1 MPLGTALR
9 HQAVLVIQAAVAQIS
24 NSSAPPQGI
33 AVTRVT
39 EALRNVA
46 HQVKPRTVSS
56 PIIERTWPV
65 QTYPHVE
72 HDGLIPIFQA
82 GLAIYFSPS

>member
-39 EALRNVA
+39 EALRECRA
-46 HQVKPRTVSS
+46 SS
-56 PIIERTWPV
+56 EATHSQQPIIERTWPV